1 MTIQQAKELE
11 RLKQTNPSL
20 WQKITSGIMALSPT
34 AQVVKNVANSGYN
47 RNSSFLPNLNR
58 MIAGSDISDQ
68 TFNKHILGKNSGYNN
83 QVIVN
88 NAISDA
94 TDGYH
99 IRSGKDYAEQATGN
113 LRGGGIPAAIAG
125 MIYQQMDGLGD
136 SSLLD
141 SFIDDPRTG
150 KPRGT
155 SNLSN
160 IFGTFGP
167 NAWLQGADNVEG
179 LRQSGKA
186 PALDALYNFGG
197 TLHDI
202 WNKPYEPLY
211 DYSGKIDNKN
221 IFFV

>member
-99 IRSGKDYAEQATGN
+99 IRSG
-113 LRGGGIPAAIAG
+113 
-125 MIYQQMDGLGD
+125 
-136 SSLLD
+136 
-141 SFIDDPRTG
+141 
-150 KPRGT
+150 
-155 SNLSN
+155 
-160 IFGTFGP
+160 
-167 NAWLQGADNVEG
+167 
-179 LRQSGKA
+179 
-186 PALDALYNFGG
+186 
-197 TLHDI
+197 
-202 WNKPYEPLY
+202 
-211 DYSGKIDNKN
+211 
-221 IFFV
+221 